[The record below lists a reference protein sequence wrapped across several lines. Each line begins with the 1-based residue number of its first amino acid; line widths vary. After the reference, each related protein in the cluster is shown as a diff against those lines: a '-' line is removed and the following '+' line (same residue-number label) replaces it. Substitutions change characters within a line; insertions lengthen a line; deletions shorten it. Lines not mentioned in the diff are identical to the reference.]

1 MRSDHVPQ
9 LPLALPSHGRQEDRT
24 GKPVLFLILE
34 RAPSQSRPLPRSVPS
49 CHTLI
54 LTLTSTENRLLQP
67 GARLM

>member
-9 LPLALPSHGRQEDRT
+9 LLLALPSHGRTGLEDLCFSRHWS
-24 GKPVLFLILE
+24 GCLFQ
-34 RAPSQSRPLPRSVPS
+34 PRPLPPSVPS

>member
-9 LPLALPSHGRQEDRT
+9 LPLALPSHWRREDKT
-24 GKPVLFLILE
+24 GKPMLIPVRVLI
-34 RAPSQSRPLPRSVPS
+34 QSHPLPCSVPS